1 MTALMF
7 EQITKV
13 SLNKKGMIKS
23 RRAYEKPN
31 AEE

>member
-1 MTALMF
+1 MF

-13 SLNKKGMIKS
+13 SLNKKGMTKS